1 MNTYF
6 IKRLATNF
14 GIVGLMLLGWL
25 GFYQLGE
32 FFFGGGIWGVLVG
45 LVGYFLYLTVDIS
58 WSQSKSDEL
67 SAKNKDFLGQ
77 KN

>member
-32 FFFGGGIWGVLVG
+32 YFFGDGIWGVLVG

-77 KN
+77 II

>member
-14 GIVGLMLLGWL
+14 GIVGLMLLGWR

-32 FFFGGGIWGVLVG
+32 YFFGDGIWGVLVG

-67 SAKNKDFLGQ
+67 SAKNKDFLGL